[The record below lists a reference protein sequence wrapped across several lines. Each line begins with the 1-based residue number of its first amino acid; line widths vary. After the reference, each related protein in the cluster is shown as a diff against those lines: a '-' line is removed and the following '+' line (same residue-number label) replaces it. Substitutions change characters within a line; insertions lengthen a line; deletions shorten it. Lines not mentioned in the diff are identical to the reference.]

1 MNTNPAR
8 QLAQPATARDD
19 TARQPSPDLVP
30 PRRRRGLGG
39 LFSDVRARLLR
50 ARALEAEPP
59 ERYGFSVDA
68 ATWLFL
74 ITGTIYRWYFR
85 TQCFGLQALPDG
97 PMILVANHGS
107 HVLAWDGANIVTG
120 CLLDA
125 DPPRLVHGMAH
136 HRLMELPLLG
146 RAARRIGAVDGT
158 RPSCISLLRAGAVV
172 LTFPEGTH
180 ALSRSFRQRYHVGP
194 FGRGFAHV
202 ALATGVPV
210 VPVAVIGAE
219 EEAPLIANPGW
230 LRRLVR
236 TPVAPIT
243 PAVVMPLPVR
253 YRIHFGAP
261 LWLHGPPTPDRVA
274 RETERVRRALAGLIQ
289 QGLAARRHVFF

>member
-1 MNTNPAR
+1 MNAKPTWPVVLPDTVR
-8 QLAQPATARDD
+8 DETVPQLTPQVE
-19 TARQPSPDLVP
+19 Q
-30 PRRRRGLGG
+30 PRRPRGLRA
-39 LFSDVRARLLR
+39 LRSEVHARLLR
-50 ARALEAEPP
+50 ARALESLPP

-74 ITGTIYRWYFR
+74 ITSVIYRWYFR
-85 TQCFGLQALPDG
+85 TQCFGLEHLPHG
-97 PMILVANHGS
+97 PVLLVANHGS
-107 HVLAWDGANIVTG
+107 HALAWDGANIVTA

-125 DPPRLVHGMAH
+125 EPPRLVHGMAE
-136 HRLMELPLLG
+136 HRLMELPILG

-158 RPSCISLLRAGAVV
+158 RPSCISLLNAGATV
-172 LTFPEGTH
+172 LAFPEGVR
-180 ALSRSFRQRYHVGP
+180 ALTRGFRQRYQLGP

-202 ALATGVPV
+202 ALGTGVPV

-236 TPVAPIT
+236 TPIAPIT
-243 PAVVMPLPVR
+243 PTVVVPLPVR

-274 RETERVRRALAGLIQ
+274 RETERVRRALAALIR
-289 QGLAARRHVFF
+289 QGLEARRHVFF